1 MGKNTDKLYV
11 THSEHTGVYGGHHTA
26 SSSGYVQYVLSEWIE
41 GGALTGFYTGSQ
53 TLGLHRPV
61 NPLTVV
67 LFRSNR
73 LNTPYVQGTVT
84 APELFLISSTSSLGS
99 SAFWNPPSDTYGAIF
114 MLFRVIDNT
123 ITRTP

>member
-41 GGALTGFYTGSQ
+41 GGALTGFSTGSQ
-53 TLGLHRPV
+53 TLGPHRLV
-61 NPLTVV
+61 NLLTVA

-73 LNTPYVQGTVT
+73 LNTLYVQGTVMV
-84 APELFLISSTSSLGS
+84 PGLFLISSTSSLGS
-99 SAFWNPPSDTYGAIF
+99 SAFWNPPSDT
-114 MLFRVIDNT
+114 
-123 ITRTP
+123 